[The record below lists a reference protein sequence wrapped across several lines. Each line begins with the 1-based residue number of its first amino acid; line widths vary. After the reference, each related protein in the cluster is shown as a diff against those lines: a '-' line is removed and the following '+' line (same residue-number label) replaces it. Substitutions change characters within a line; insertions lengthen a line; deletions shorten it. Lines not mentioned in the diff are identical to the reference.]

1 MSKHLKFL
9 FVLVIVA
16 IMVVP
21 ALAEIN
27 QGAGGSINGNG
38 NVQNVSNTVYTHI
51 DKAKITEN
59 TQIDASTNI
68 GSIVYEAP
76 EDLVP
81 NIAGLDIGTADIT
94 FMVYPMEVVSFPLK
108 EDETWYIRSGTPVAV
123 YTIAN
128 GNDRM
133 LLESDESLL
142 TYDPIYHRF
151 NHGIVS
157 PVTIFPKF
165 TTRCEITSA
174 APGYLVLDNRY
185 FPDYTMVE
193 ISPTPF

>member
-151 NHGIVS
+151 NHGKPYSRNS
-157 PVTIFPKF
+157 PHGVK
-165 TTRCEITSA
+165 
-174 APGYLVLDNRY
+174 
-185 FPDYTMVE
+185 
-193 ISPTPF
+193 